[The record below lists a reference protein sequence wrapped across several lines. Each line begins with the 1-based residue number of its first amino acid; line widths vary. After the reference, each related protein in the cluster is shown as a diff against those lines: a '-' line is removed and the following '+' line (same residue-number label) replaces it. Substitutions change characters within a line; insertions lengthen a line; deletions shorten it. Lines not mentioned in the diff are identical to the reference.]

1 MTESFATFV
10 DVILPLYVPK
20 LYTYRVAE
28 DMTGQIT
35 LGKRVSVQFGKSKV
49 YAAIIANI
57 HSTPPKDY
65 VAKYILSVLDD
76 EAIIY
81 PQQLKFW
88 QWISD
93 YYLCNMGDVM
103 QAALPS
109 MLKLQSASKIIANPD
124 FDNNIELDD
133 REFLVM
139 EALAVQ
145 HELTIDNIQQILNV
159 KNALP
164 IIKSLVIKEAI
175 IINEDL
181 KTKYREKLVSCL
193 KLTPAYQNDED
204 NLRILFDLL
213 AKKEKQLNIL
223 MLYLHLKQNKP
234 HVLKAELLKH
244 PESSASAIQTLIKN
258 GVFEEFE
265 LAVDR
270 LQFDEHQVETFA
282 LNEYQEKALNQIN
295 EQFLTKD
302 VVLLKGVTSSGK
314 THVYVRLIEQTLNQG
329 KQVLY
334 LLPEIAITSQ
344 IIHRIRKYFGE
355 KCVAF
360 HNKIGDN
367 ERVEIW
373 NKVKSGEIKIVIGA
387 RSAIFLPFANLGLT
401 IVDEEHETTFKQSE
415 PAPRYHARD
424 SAVVLNKIYNAKL
437 ILGSA
442 TPSFESY
449 FNAKQGRFGL
459 VNLDKRHGEIEL
471 PQIITANIADER
483 KIKVIQGNFTTILVN
498 EIKQTLAKNEQV
510 ILFQN
515 RRGYS
520 PVYECD
526 NCQWVP
532 KCQNCDISLTYHK
545 FIDSL
550 KCHYCGFTQKL
561 PDTCS
566 ACGSHTLSF
575 KGFGTEKIE
584 DELAILFPTAR
595 VSRFDQDSTKGKNG
609 HESIIK
615 DFAEHKFDIMVG
627 TQMVTKGLD
636 FENVTLVGVINA
648 DQLLFFPDF
657 RANERAFQLIEQVS
671 GRGGRRQKQGRVVI
685 QSSSPNHPVILS
697 VINHDFESLYNR
709 EIQDRAQFLFPPF
722 QRIIKISLRHKDYKV
737 SEDAANQLHL
747 LMYTTFGDNLLGP
760 ANPYVSRIRNY
771 YIKEFLVKIDR
782 NDSRLASLKKF
793 IKQQIAKVYENK
805 LYSQLIVQ
813 IDVDAL

>member
-1 MTESFATFV
+1 MSESFATFV

-20 LYTYRVAE
+20 LYTYRVADE
-28 DMTGQIT
+28 ITDQIE

-49 YAAIIANI
+49 YSAIIANV
-57 HSTPPKDY
+57 HSIPPKDY
-65 VAKYILSVLDD
+65 TAKYILSILDD
-76 EAIIY
+76 EPIIFI
-81 PQQLKFW
+81 QQLKFW
-88 QWISD
+88 KWISE

-103 QAALPS
+103 QAALPA
-109 MLKLQSASKIIANPD
+109 MLKLQSASKIIANPE
-124 FDNNIELDD
+124 FDAATPLDD
-133 REFLVM
+133 KEFLII
-139 EALAVQ
+139 EALSVQ
-145 HELTIDNIQQILNV
+145 HELTVENIQQILNL
-159 KNALP
+159 KNVLP
-164 IIKSLVIKEAI
+164 YIKSLVIKEAI
-175 IINEDL
+175 IINEDI
-181 KTKYREKLVSCL
+181 KNKYKEKLVVCI
-193 KLTPAYQNDED
+193 KLTNTYEKNEE
-204 NLRILFDLL
+204 NVKLLFDLL
-213 AKKEKQLNIL
+213 EKKEKQLTAL
-223 MLYLHLKQNKP
+223 LSYLHLKQQKP
-234 HVLKAELLKH
+234 VVLKADLLKK
-244 PESSASAIQTLIKN
+244 ENISASAIQTLVKN
-258 GVFEEFE
+258 GVFEEYE
-265 LAVDR
+265 IAVDR
-270 LQFDEHQVETFA
+270 ILFDKHKIETFELNNDQHIA
-282 LNEYQEKALNQIN
+282 LSQIN
-295 EQFLTKD
+295 KHFETTD

-314 THVYVRLIEQTLNQG
+314 THIYVRLIEQALNEG

-360 HNKIGDN
+360 HNRIGDN

-373 NKVKSGEIKIVIGA
+373 NKVKSNEIKIVIGA

-401 IVDEEHETTFKQSE
+401 IVDEEHETTFKQNE

-424 SAVVLNKIYNAKL
+424 SAVVLSKIYNAKL
-437 ILGSA
+437 VLGSA

-449 FNAKQGRFGL
+449 FNAKKGLFGL
-459 VNLDKRHGEIEL
+459 VNLNSRHGEIEL
-471 PQIITANIADER
+471 PKIITANIAEE
-483 KIKVIQGNFTTILVN
+483 KKAKTIQGNFTSILVN

-520 PVYECD
+520 PIYECD
-526 NCQWVP
+526 NCQWLP

-561 PDTCS
+561 PDVCS
-566 ACGSHTLSF
+566 ACGSNTLSF

-595 VSRFDQDSTKGKNG
+595 VSRFDQDTTKSKNG
-609 HESIIK
+609 HETIIK
-615 DFAEHKFDIMVG
+615 DFAEHKFDIMIG

-636 FENVTLVGVINA
+636 FDNVTLVGVINA

-671 GRGGRRQKQGRVVI
+671 GRGGRRNKQGRVVI
-685 QSSSPNHPVILS
+685 QTSSPNHPVILS
-697 VINHDFESLYNR
+697 VIDHDFETLYNR

-722 QRIIKISLRHKDYKV
+722 ERIIKINLRHKDYKYC
-737 SEDAANQLHL
+737 EEAANLLHSL
-747 LMYTTFGDNLLGP
+747 LNNTFGHNLLGP

-782 NDSRLASLKKF
+782 GDKRLPSLKSH
-793 IKQQIAKVYENK
+793 IKQQIAKLYENK
-805 LYSQLIVQ
+805 IFNQLIVQ

>member
-1 MTESFATFV
+1 MIEAFATFV
-10 DVILPLYVPK
+10 DVVLPLYVPK
-20 LYTYRVAE
+20 LYTYRVA
-28 DMTGQIT
+28 DDLVAQTQI
-35 LGKRVSVQFGKSKV
+35 GKRVSVQFGKSKV
-49 YAAIIANI
+49 YAAIVAKVHN
-57 HSTPPKDY
+57 TPPKDY
-65 VAKYILSVLDD
+65 EAKYILSVLD
-76 EAIIY
+76 EEPIIFE
-81 PQQLKFW
+81 QQLKFW

-103 QAALPS
+103 QAALPA

-124 FDNNIELDD
+124 FDTNTVLDD
-133 REFLVM
+133 REYMIM
-139 EALAVQ
+139 EALQVQ
-145 HELTIDNIQQILNV
+145 HELTIDNIQQIINS

-175 IINEDL
+175 IINEHIQERY
-181 KTKYREKLVSCL
+181 KEKLVSCIRLTDTYDNEENL
-193 KLTPAYQNDED
+193 KL
-204 NLRILFDLL
+204 LFDLL
-213 AKKEKQLNIL
+213 AKKDKQTEALVTYI
-223 MLYLHLKQNKP
+223 HLKQNKT
-234 HVLKAELLKH
+234 HVLKADLIKKGNVST
-244 PESSASAIQTLIKN
+244 SSLQTLIKN

-265 LAVDR
+265 IAVDR
-270 LQFDEHQVETFA
+270 LQFDESKTETFE
-282 LNEYQEKALNQIN
+282 LNAEQTEAFAQIEK
-295 EQFLTKD
+295 EFLGKD
-302 VVLLKGVTSSGK
+302 VVLLQGVTSSGK
-314 THVYVRLIEQTLNQG
+314 THVYVRLMEQALKQG

-344 IIHRIRKYFGE
+344 IIHRIKKYFGE

-373 NKVKSGEIKIVIGA
+373 NKVKSCDIKIVIGA
-387 RSAIFLPFANLGLT
+387 RSAIFLPFADLGLT
-401 IVDEEHETTFKQSE
+401 IVDEEHETTFKQND

-424 SAVVLNKIYNAKL
+424 SAVVLNKIYNSKL

-449 FNAKQGRFGL
+449 FNAKGGRYGL
-459 VNLDKRHGEIEL
+459 VKLTKRHGDIEL
-471 PQIITANIADER
+471 PQIITANIAEER
-483 KIKVIQGNFTTILVN
+483 KAKIIQGNLTTVLVN
-498 EIKQTLAKNEQV
+498 EIKETLAKNEQI

-545 FIDSL
+545 YIDSL

-561 PDTCS
+561 PDTCM

-584 DELAILFPTAR
+584 DELAILFPSAR
-595 VSRFDQDSTKGKNG
+595 VARFDQDTVKGKNG
-609 HESIIK
+609 HEHIIK
-615 DFAEHKFDIMVG
+615 DFAEHRFDIMVG

-636 FENVTLVGVINA
+636 FDNVTLVGVINA
-648 DQLLFFPDF
+648 DQLLYFPDF

-671 GRGGRRQKQGRVVI
+671 GRGGRRKKQGRVVI
-685 QSSSPNHPVILS
+685 QTSSPNHPVITA
-697 VINHDFESLYNR
+697 VINHDYEAVYNK

-722 QRIIKISLRHKDYKV
+722 QRIIKISLRHK
-737 SEDAANQLHL
+737 EFRICENAAEQLHQ
-747 LMYTTFGDNLLGP
+747 LMHSTFGDNLLGP

-782 NDSRLASLKKF
+782 TDTRLPALKKF
-793 IKQQIAKVYENK
+793 IRQQIAKLYESK
-805 LYSQLIVQ
+805 LYSQLIIQ
-813 IDVDAL
+813 LDVDAM

>member
-1 MTESFATFV
+1 MIEAFATFV
-10 DVILPLYVPK
+10 DVVLPLYVPK
-20 LYTYRVAE
+20 LYTYRVA
-28 DMTGQIT
+28 DDLVTQT
-35 LGKRVSVQFGKSKV
+35 QTGKRVSVQFGKSKV
-49 YAAIIANI
+49 YAAIVAKVHN
-57 HSTPPKDY
+57 TPPKDY
-65 VAKYILSVLDD
+65 EAKYILSVLD
-76 EAIIY
+76 EEPIIFE
-81 PQQLKFW
+81 QQLKFW

-103 QAALPS
+103 QAALPA

-124 FDNNIELDD
+124 FDTNTVLDD
-133 REFLVM
+133 REYMIM
-139 EALAVQ
+139 EALQVQ
-145 HELTIDNIQQILNV
+145 HELTIDNIQQIINS

-175 IINEDL
+175 IINEQIHERY
-181 KTKYREKLVSCL
+181 KEKLVSCIKLTDTYTHEENL
-193 KLTPAYQNDED
+193 KL
-204 NLRILFDLL
+204 LFDLL
-213 AKKEKQLNIL
+213 AKKEKQIEALVT
-223 MLYLHLKQNKP
+223 YVHLKQNKT
-234 HVLKAELLKH
+234 HVLKADLIKKGNVST
-244 PESSASAIQTLIKN
+244 SSLQTLIKN

-265 LAVDR
+265 IAVDR
-270 LQFDEHQVETFA
+270 LQFDENKTETFE
-282 LNEYQEKALNQIN
+282 LNAEQAEAFIQIEKEFI
-295 EQFLTKD
+295 EKD
-302 VVLLKGVTSSGK
+302 VVLLQGVTSSGK
-314 THVYVRLIEQTLNQG
+314 THVYVRLMEQALKQG
-329 KQVLY
+329 KQILY

-344 IIHRIRKYFGE
+344 IIHRIKKYFGE

-373 NKVKSGEIKIVIGA
+373 NKVKSSDIKIVIGA

-401 IVDEEHETTFKQSE
+401 IVDEEHETTFKQND

-424 SAVVLNKIYNAKL
+424 SAVVLNKIYNSKL

-449 FNAKQGRFGL
+449 FNAKGGRYGL
-459 VNLDKRHGEIEL
+459 VKLTKRHGEIEL
-471 PQIITANIADER
+471 PQIITANIAEER
-483 KIKVIQGNFTTILVN
+483 KAKIIQGNLTTVLVN
-498 EIKQTLAKNEQV
+498 EIKETLAKSEQV

-545 FIDSL
+545 YIDSL

-561 PDTCS
+561 PDTCM
-566 ACGSHTLSF
+566 ACGAHTLSF

-595 VSRFDQDSTKGKNG
+595 VARFDQDSVKGKNG
-609 HESIIK
+609 HEHIIK
-615 DFAEHKFDIMVG
+615 DFAEHRFDIMVG

-636 FENVTLVGVINA
+636 FDNVTLVGVINA
-648 DQLLFFPDF
+648 DQLLYFPDF

-671 GRGGRRQKQGRVVI
+671 GRGGRRKKQGRVVI
-685 QSSSPNHPVILS
+685 QTSSPNHPVVTA
-697 VINHDFESLYNR
+697 VINHDYEAVYNK

-722 QRIIKISLRHKDYKV
+722 QRIIKISLRHKEFKV
-737 SEDAANQLHL
+737 CENAAEQLHH
-747 LMYTTFGDNLLGP
+747 LMHGTFGDNLLGP

-782 NDSRLASLKKF
+782 TDTRLPALKKF
-793 IKQQIAKVYENK
+793 IRQQIAKLYETK
-805 LYSQLIVQ
+805 LYSQLIIQ
-813 IDVDAL
+813 LDVDAL

>member
-1 MTESFATFV
+1 MTEVFATFV

-20 LYTYRVAE
+20 LFTYRVADNFVE
-28 DMTGQIT
+28 QIK

-49 YAAIIANI
+49 YAAIIAKVHN
-57 HSTPPKDY
+57 TPPKDY
-65 VAKYILSVLDD
+65 EAKYLLSILDD
-76 EAIIY
+76 EPIINIE
-81 PQQLKFW
+81 QLQFW

-103 QAALPS
+103 QAALPA
-109 MLKLQSASKIIANPD
+109 MLKLQSASKVIANPD
-124 FDNNIELDD
+124 FDNNTELDD
-133 REFLVM
+133 REYLIM

-145 HELTIDNIQQILNV
+145 HELSIENIQQILNV
-159 KNALP
+159 KNVLP
-164 IIKSLVIKEAI
+164 FIKSLVIKEAVL
-175 IINEDL
+175 INEEIQD
-181 KTKYREKLVSCL
+181 KYKEKMVSCIR
-193 KLTPAYQNDED
+193 LTPAYENNEE
-204 NLRILFDLL
+204 NIKILFNLL
-213 AKKEKQLNIL
+213 EKKELQMNALL
-223 MLYLHLKQNKP
+223 SYLHFKQNKT
-234 HVLKAELLKH
+234 HVLKADMVKKGNISVSTL
-244 PESSASAIQTLIKN
+244 QTLIKN
-258 GVFEEFE
+258 GVFEAFE
-265 LAVDR
+265 IAVDR
-270 LQFDEHQVETFA
+270 IQFDETKIETFE
-282 LNEYQEKALNQIN
+282 LNTDQAEAYRQITEN
-295 EQFLTKD
+295 FKTKD

-314 THVYVRLIEQTLNQG
+314 THVYVRLIEQAMAQG

-360 HNKIGDN
+360 NFKIGDN

-401 IVDEEHETTFKQSE
+401 IVDEEHETTFKQNE
-415 PAPRYHARD
+415 PSPRYHARD
-424 SAVVLNKIYNAKL
+424 AAIVLNKIYHSKL

-449 FNAKQGRFGL
+449 FNAKLDKFGL
-459 VNLDKRHGEIEL
+459 VNLDKRHGEIAL
-471 PQIITANIADER
+471 PVIITGNITEER
-483 KIKVIQGNFTTILVN
+483 KSKVIQGNFTTVLVN
-498 EIKQTLAKNEQV
+498 EIKQALDKNEQV

-526 NCQWVP
+526 SCQWVP

-561 PDTCS
+561 PDSCA
-566 ACGSHTLSF
+566 ACGSNTLSF

-584 DELAILFPTAR
+584 DELAILFPNAR
-595 VSRFDQDSTKGKNG
+595 VARFDQDSTKGKNG
-609 HESIIK
+609 HEQIIK

-636 FENVTLVGVINA
+636 FDNVTLVGIINA

-657 RANERAFQLIEQVS
+657 RANERAFQLMEQVS
-671 GRGGRRQKQGRVVI
+671 GRGGRRQKQGRVVV
-685 QSSSPNHPVILS
+685 QTSSPNHPVILS

-722 QRIIKISLRHKDYKV
+722 HRIIKISLRHKEYKI

-747 LMYTTFGDNLLGP
+747 LLFTAFGDNLLGP

-771 YIKEFLVKIDR
+771 YIKEFLIKIDR
-782 NDSRLASLKKF
+782 NDTCLVSLKKF
-793 IKQQIAKVYENK
+793 IKQQILKLHENK
-805 LYSQLIVQ
+805 LYRQLIVQ